1 MRCVGGLCGRKTEVL
16 EYQYVLYT
24 YSPPPTHR
32 DFTFNRRIAPLA
44 LVRRFCLEAAGYA
57 VAGYRWLSPASF
69 SSTLIVCPRP

>member
-1 MRCVGGLCGRKTEVL
+1 MGLQDGPTWSRRAHERLHPGGYRLA
-16 EYQYVLYT
+16 
-24 YSPPPTHR
+24 S
-32 DFTFNRRIAPLA
+32 LA